1 MELERLA
8 EGKEATQFSE
18 AEEPNWRE
26 VRDGCTE
33 VFARGKHLRT
43 AVLLTLAATKLEGYA
58 GFRDGIKLVQGLCEQ
73 YWDQVFPQLDPED
86 NNDPTE
92 RINALSPFATPLAT
106 YGDKLRLLDAL
117 YASPLCDS
125 RQLGRFTLRD
135 IAMAAGTLAAADP
148 DKTPAT
154 LKTIDLAFGGTDK
167 SMLEEIAAA
176 AEQAG
181 ESAKAIDK
189 VFADKCGAGYG
200 PDFKPLLTI
209 LKDAALHVRKR
220 ITAEGAGGAGGGA
233 TSGGAAGSG
242 GGSGG
247 GESFGGGA
255 QGGGAD
261 AALRGEVHSPEDA
274 ITALDKVI
282 QYYELREPS
291 SPVPLIVLCAKQMV
305 KRKFLDITKVLTPDA
320 ISVIERVAASGN
332 EQASS

>member
-8 EGKEATQFSE
+8 EGKEATQFAE

-26 VRDGCTE
+26 VRDGCVE

-125 RQLGRFTLRD
+125 RQLGRFALRD
-135 IAMAAGTLAAADP
+135 IAIAAGTLAAPDP
-148 DKTPAT
+148 EKTPAT
-154 LKTIDLAFGGTDK
+154 LKTIDLAFGGTEK
-167 SMLEEIAAA
+167 GLLEETAAA
-176 AEQAG
+176 AEQGYEA
-181 ESAKAIDK
+181 AKAIDK
-189 VFADKCGAGYG
+189 VFTEKCGDGYG
-200 PDFKPLLTI
+200 PDFKPLMTI

-220 ITAEGAGGAGGGA
+220 IPAENAGGGSSGETA
-233 TSGGAAGSG
+233 YSGGSDG
-242 GGSGG
+242 GGIGG
-247 GESFGGGA
+247 GGGG
-255 QGGGAD
+255 GVD

-282 QYYELREPS
+282 AYYELREPS

-305 KRKFLDITKVLTPDA
+305 KRKFLDITKILTPDA
-320 ISVIERVAASGN
+320 ISVIERVSASGN
-332 EQASS
+332 DQPSS

>member
-26 VRDGCTE
+26 VRDGCAE
-33 VFARGKHLRT
+33 VFARGKHLRI
-43 AVLLTLAATKLEGYA
+43 AVLLTLAATKLEGYP

-106 YGDKLRLLDAL
+106 YGDKLRLLDAV

-125 RQLGRFTLRD
+125 RQLGRYTLRD

-176 AEQAG
+176 AEQAN
-181 ESAKAIDK
+181 ESARAIDK

-200 PDFKPLLTI
+200 PDFKPLMTI

-220 ITAEGAGGAGGGA
+220 IVTEGGATGAPSGATTGTSGGGGEFSGGGGA
-233 TSGGAAGSG
+233 TDGS
-242 GGSGG
+242 
-247 GESFGGGA
+247 
-255 QGGGAD
+255 
-261 AALRGEVHSPEDA
+261 LRGEIHSADDA
-274 ITALDKVI
+274 VTALDKVI

-291 SPVPLIVLCAKQMV
+291 SPVPLIVQCAKQMV

-320 ISVIERVAASGN
+320 IAVIERVAASGN
-332 EQASS
+332 EQSSS